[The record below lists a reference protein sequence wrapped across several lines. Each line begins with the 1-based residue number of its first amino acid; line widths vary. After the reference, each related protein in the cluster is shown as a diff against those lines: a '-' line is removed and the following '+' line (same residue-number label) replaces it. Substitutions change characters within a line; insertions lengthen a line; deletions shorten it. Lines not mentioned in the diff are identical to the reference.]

1 MKNLFCVLAI
11 SAASLGLLSSTAFSQ
26 AGFEQDERLL
36 VQQYKASI
44 AKLKEGK
51 ALFVKE
57 KYERA
62 EKKLQES
69 LTIFPK
75 NPDAHYLMA
84 QIALV
89 RGDADAALSE
99 IESAEAS
106 FAETR
111 QLYAYYHQEMMVEL
125 RDQKSR
131 VEEII
136 RNRENTLSEL
146 KSKARAGSTDTAVS
160 EVEGQLQQ
168 ERSLLGRIDQQLRDP
183 IPENP
188 PVPAGYHYIHGNILF
203 KLKRQKEAADQ
214 YLETIR
220 VDPRHEFAYNNVA
233 SLYFGI
239 GQFQKALDFLLQAE
253 ANGVKVNAVFK
264 KDLEDRLAKK

>member
-1 MKNLFCVLAI
+1 MG
-11 SAASLGLLSSTAFSQ
+11 LGLLSSAAFGQ
-26 AGFEQDERLL
+26 VGFEQEERLL
-36 VQQYKASI
+36 VQQYKGSI
-44 AKLKEGK
+44 SKLKEGK
-51 ALFVKE
+51 ALFLKE
-57 KYERA
+57 KYDRA
-62 EKKLQES
+62 EKKLQEA
-69 LTIFPK
+69 LKIFPK

-89 RGDADAALSE
+89 RGDAAAALTS

-106 FAETR
+106 FTETR
-111 QLYAYYHQEMMVEL
+111 QLYAFYHQEMMVEL
-125 RDQKSR
+125 REQKAR
-131 VEEII
+131 LEESV
-136 RNRENTLSEL
+136 RNRENSLSEL
-146 KSKARAGSTDTAVS
+146 KSKADSTNTGAAD
-160 EVEGQLQQ
+160 VETQLQR

-203 KLKRQKEAADQ
+203 KLNRQKEAADQ

-220 VDPRHEFAYNNVA
+220 FDPHHEFAYNNVA

-253 ANGVKVNAVFK
+253 VNGVKVNAAFK
-264 KDLEDRLAKK
+264 RDLEDRLAKK